1 MQLFALIVFGVNP
14 LFLESLHNILVK
26 SGDKA
31 DKAMKNHDHFFCWLK
46 TKSNNQL
53 CVSLFCLIFQTEKA
67 IKSFKKRM
75 NDEN

>member
-31 DKAMKNHDHFFCWLK
+31 DKAMKNHDHFFCWL
-46 TKSNNQL
+46 N
-53 CVSLFCLIFQTEKA
+53 EKEIQ
-67 IKSFKKRM
+67 IKFLYGCFI
-75 NDEN
+75 